1 MKKPT
6 PPKPPVG
13 LSNKAVTLWRTVVK
27 DFDIIDAPGLMLLES
42 AMRCWDRAHDARAVI
57 EREGMQVA
65 DRFGSMKPHGLLSV
79 ERDAWAGFRHAIK
92 QLGFDIEAPR
102 PAPGRPPGV

>member
-57 EREGMQVA
+57 EREGMQV
-65 DRFGSMKPHGLLSV
+65 